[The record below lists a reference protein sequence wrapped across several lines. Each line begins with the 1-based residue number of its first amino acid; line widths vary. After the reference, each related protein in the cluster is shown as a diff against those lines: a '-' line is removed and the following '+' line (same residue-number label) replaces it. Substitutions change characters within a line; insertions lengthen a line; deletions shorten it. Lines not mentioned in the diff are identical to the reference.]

1 MSNLS
6 PLDEQIALRSQEI
19 STDAYA
25 MSVGEV
31 LSLYR
36 DGELNLHP
44 EFQRFFRWSE
54 EQKSRLIE
62 SLLLGIPIPPIFV
75 SQDSDGRWD
84 VIDGLQRLSTIFEL
98 TGDLLDE
105 EGKKKPPLLL
115 LGTKYLPELKGKTW
129 GDRDASGTDVLTDH
143 AKLRIKR
150 ARLDI
155 KIVLNKSDS
164 GSKYEL
170 FDRLNTGGSAAT
182 PQEVRNCLLLMINA
196 DFFKRFAN
204 LGKYQNFI
212 DCLPLTEKQ
221 TAEQYPLELVVRF
234 ITLRKASPIDLSQM
248 PDLGPWLTDRIT
260 NLAENKELDWDL
272 EERCFYRTF
281 DVLAQTLQDDTF
293 RRFSHT
299 KGRAEGAFLISVFEV
314 IALGIGYHMEDKNF
328 AVSSDKVI
336 TTHREIWNNKQFTK
350 GTGSGVRPTTRLPVT
365 IPLGRD
371 LFKP

>member
-1 MSNLS
+1 MSTSN
-6 PLDEQIALRSQEI
+6 PLDEQIAFRSQEI

-75 SQDSDGRWD
+75 SQDSSGRWD

-98 TGDLLDE
+98 TGELLDE
-105 EGKKKPPLLL
+105 EGQKKPPLVLR
-115 LGTKYLPELKGKTW
+115 GTKYLPDLKGKMW
-129 GDRDASGTDVLTDH
+129 GDKDASGADILTDH

-182 PQEVRNCLLLMINA
+182 PQEVRNCLLLMINPG
-196 DFFKRFAN
+196 FFKRLAK

-221 TAEQYPLELVVRF
+221 LAEQYPLELVVRF
-234 ITLRKASPIDLSQM
+234 ITLRKASTLDLSQM

-260 NLAENKELDWDL
+260 SLAENKDFDWEM
-272 EERCFYRTF
+272 EERCFCRTF
-281 DVLAQTLQDDTF
+281 DALVQTLQDDSF
-293 RRFSHT
+293 RRYSHT

-314 IALGIGYHMEDKNF
+314 IALGLGFHLEDSGYTVNNDEIVK
-328 AVSSDKVI
+328 
-336 TTHREIWNNKQFTK
+336 THREIWSNGHFSN
-350 GTGSGVRPTTRLPVT
+350 GTGSGIRPTTRLPVT

>member
-1 MSNLS
+1 MTNSNR
-6 PLDEQIALRSQEI
+6 LDEQIALRSQEI

-44 EFQRFFRWSE
+44 EFQRFFRWGD

-75 SQDSDGRWD
+75 SQDSSGRWD
-84 VIDGLQRLSTIFEL
+84 VIDGLQRLSTILQL

-105 EGKKKPPLLL
+105 EAKKKPPLILR
-115 LGTKYLPELKGKTW
+115 GTKYLPDLKGKRW
-129 GDRDASGTDVLTDH
+129 GDKDESGADVLTDH

-182 PQEVRNCLLLMINA
+182 RQEVRNCLLLMINP
-196 DFFKRFAN
+196 DFFNRIAQ

-212 DCLPLTEKQ
+212 SCLPLTDRQ
-221 TAEQYPLELVVRF
+221 IAEQYPLELVVRF
-234 ITLRKASPIDLSQM
+234 ITLRKASTSDYSNM
-248 PDLGPWLTDRIT
+248 SDLGSWLTDSIT
-260 NLAENKELDWDL
+260 SLAENKDFDWNT
-272 EERCFYRTF
+272 EERCFCQTF
-281 DVLAQTLQDDTF
+281 DALFKSLEDDAF
-293 RRFSHT
+293 RRFSHE
-299 KGRAEGAFLISVFEV
+299 KNRAEGAFLISVFEV
-314 IALGIGYHMEDKNF
+314 MALGIGFHLEADGYLVDPQKVLLNHHDIWKNG
-328 AVSSDKVI
+328 
-336 TTHREIWNNKQFTK
+336 QFLD
-350 GTGSGVRPTTRLPVT
+350 GTGSGIRPTVRLPVT
-365 IPLGRD
+365 IPLGRT

>member
-1 MSNLS
+1 M
-6 PLDEQIALRSQEI
+6 
-19 STDAYA
+19 
-25 MSVGEV
+25 
-31 LSLYR
+31 
-36 DGELNLHP
+36 HP
-44 EFQRFFRWSE
+44 EFQRFFRWSQ

-75 SQDSDGRWD
+75 SQDSNGRWD

-105 EGKKKPPLLL
+105 EGKKKTPLLL
-115 LGTKYLPELKGKTW
+115 LGTKYLPDLKDKKW
-129 GDRDASGTDVLTDH
+129 GAKDESATDNLTEH

-196 DFFKRFAN
+196 EFFRRLAE

-221 TAEQYPLELVVRF
+221 KAEQYPLELVVRF
-234 ITLRKASPIDLSQM
+234 ITLRKASATDLAQM
-248 PDLGPWLTDRIT
+248 PDLGPWLTDQIIS
-260 NLAENKELDWDL
+260 LAESKEFDWAV
-272 EERCFYRTF
+272 EERCFRLTF
-281 DVLAQTLQDDTF
+281 DALAQTLQDDSF
-293 RRFSHT
+293 RRFSHD
-299 KGRAEGAFLISVFEV
+299 KGRPEGAFLISVFEV
-314 IALGIGYHMEDKNF
+314 IALGLGYHLENEGFTIYRAK
-328 AVSSDKVI
+328 I
-336 TTHREIWNNKQFTK
+336 ETTHRDIWKNKHFSN

>member
-1 MSNLS
+1 M
-6 PLDEQIALRSQEI
+6 
-19 STDAYA
+19 TDY
-25 MSVGEV
+25 
-31 LSLYR
+31 
-36 DGELNLHP
+36 
-44 EFQRFFRWSE
+44 
-54 EQKSRLIE
+54 
-62 SLLLGIPIPPIFV
+62 
-75 SQDSDGRWD
+75 
-84 VIDGLQRLSTIFEL
+84 
-98 TGDLLDE
+98 
-105 EGKKKPPLLL
+105 
-115 LGTKYLPELKGKTW
+115 
-129 GDRDASGTDVLTDH
+129 

-196 DFFKRFAN
+196 DFFKRLAK

-221 TAEQYPLELVVRF
+221 IAEQYPLELVVRF
-234 ITLRKASPIDLSQM
+234 ITLRKASSTDLSQM

-260 NLAENKELDWDL
+260 NLAENKEFDWNL

-281 DVLAQTLQDDTF
+281 DALAQTLQDDTF
-293 RRFSHT
+293 RRFSHV
-299 KGRAEGAFLISVFEV
+299 KSRAEGAFLISVFEV
-314 IALGIGYHMEDKNF
+314 IALGIGYYMEDENF
-328 AVSSDKVI
+328 AVSNDKVM

-365 IPLGRD
+365 IPLGRE